1 MPPLLIQAQRSS
13 HTQQSPHSWAVAP
26 AALGGW
32 TEAGAVRA
40 AGGERGQVLRRGPP
54 GPERP
59 PPCPGGGVTLDT
71 GPLPGSC
78 AASQGCLCLDDLTAL
93 CLHRPLSTLLT
104 VSLWN
109 MVLGEGAPLTAPGEE
124 AQRRWRLTQSVVL
137 GTSVGP
143 EAWIDPV

>member
-13 HTQQSPHSWAVAP
+13 HTQQSPHSWDL
-26 AALGGW
+26 AALGGRA
-32 TEAGAVRA
+32 EAGAVRA

-78 AASQGCLCLDDLTAL
+78 AASQGCLCLDDLTPL
-93 CLHRPLSTLLT
+93 CSRRPLSTLLT

-124 AQRRWRLTQSVVL
+124 AQRGWRLTQSVVL
-137 GTSVGP
+137 GTGVGP

>member
-13 HTQQSPHSWAVAP
+13 HAQQSPRSWAP
-26 AALGGW
+26 AARGGQA
-32 TEAGAVRA
+32 EAGAVRA

-78 AASQGCLCLDDLTAL
+78 AASQGSPCPDDLTPL
-93 CLHRPLSTLLT
+93 CSRRPVSTLLT

-109 MVLGEGAPLTAPGEE
+109 MVLGEGAPLTALGME

-137 GTSVGP
+137 GTSVGT

>member
-1 MPPLLIQAQRSS
+1 MGGLRLEPSEQRVEREGRCSGGGLL
-13 HTQQSPHSWAVAP
+13 
-26 AALGGW
+26 
-32 TEAGAVRA
+32 
-40 AGGERGQVLRRGPP
+40 

-78 AASQGCLCLDDLTAL
+78 AASQGSLCLDDLTPL
-93 CLHRPLSTLLT
+93 CSRRPLSTLLT

-109 MVLGEGAPLTAPGEE
+109 MVLGEGAPLLAPGEE
-124 AQRRWRLTQSVVL
+124 AQRGWRLTQSVVL
-137 GTSVGP
+137 GTGVGP